1 VAGVSDRW
9 RRLGFLVRYLA
20 GAVVIAAIGSIAGVI
35 LLADAN
41 NNDAWA
47 EDARGGD
54 CAVEDVD
61 SPEGTVTVGGLPT
74 QISTSFGYGRGRRVL
89 ENTTLSATPDENVA
103 LPERIGLRLL
113 PLGSD
118 NGPSIADVGAVATQ
132 VGDTSSY
139 TLAICI
145 DGDGVRAG
153 TYQASLLFTD
163 PDIRFENT
171 PVVQATFQNRLV
183 PFMLLTFLPLAAPAG
198 VFYMALMLIR
208 RAKPDFAPFT
218 DTGLIKGAFGSWN
231 GVVAILAAATA
242 AFGTWHATCFL
253 EPTWGAS
260 WPDIIKSGGAIAA
273 AGATAAS
280 LPLGFSSKSVEEQE
294 EEEQQQD
301 AGAGAGAG
309 GPTPP
314 VPAGGGQPAPPA
326 SPAPPAGGQPG

>member
-1 VAGVSDRW
+1 L
-9 RRLGFLVRYLA
+9 RRFGFLVRYVG
-20 GAVVIAAIGSIAGVI
+20 GAVLIAAIGSLAGGF
-35 LLADAN
+35 LLADAD
-41 NNDAWA
+41 NNDAWDSA
-47 EDARGGD
+47 GDGGD
-54 CAVEDVD
+54 CAVDDVE
-61 SPEGTVTVGGLPT
+61 SPDGNVTVGGLPT
-74 QISTSFGYGRGRRVL
+74 QISTAFGYGRGRRVL
-89 ENTTLSATPDENVA
+89 ENTTLTATPAEGVA
-103 LPERIGLRLL
+103 LPDRIGLRLL

-153 TYQASLLFTD
+153 TYKASLLFTD
-163 PDIRFENT
+163 PDITFENT

-208 RAKPDFAPFT
+208 RAKPDFAPFK

-294 EEEQQQD
+294 QAD
-301 AGAGAGAG
+301 AAGGAG
-309 GPTPP
+309 GTP
-314 VPAGGGQPAPPA
+314 PAPPPN
-326 SPAPPAGGQPG
+326 PAPVPPAPAAGGQPG